1 MLKIDFAGYGLRE
14 YEVLHILPFDS
25 NRKRMSIIVRDPETQ
40 EKVLYCKGKEDVF
53 QIEKQCFYGSLWSG
67 KFVTPISNFCNP
79 FRREEVNT
87 GILRYSHMYI
97 HIQM

>member
-1 MLKIDFAGYGLRE
+1 MLKMDFTGYGLRE

-53 QIEKQCFYGSLWSG
+53 EIEKGFFY
-67 KFVTPISNFCNP
+67 SN
-79 FRREEVNT
+79 
-87 GILRYSHMYI
+87 L
-97 HIQM
+97 